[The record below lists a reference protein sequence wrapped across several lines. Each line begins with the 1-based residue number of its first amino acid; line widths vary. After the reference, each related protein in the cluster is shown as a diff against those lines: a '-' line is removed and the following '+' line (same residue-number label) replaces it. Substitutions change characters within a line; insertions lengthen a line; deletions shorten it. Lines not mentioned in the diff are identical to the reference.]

1 MPKILL
7 VGQDVRLLETR
18 SAVLKRTGAE
28 VVYCVGCQVFDVV
41 ALESPDLVVLCHSLP
56 EVEAEMIA
64 DKVHACSPRTMVLLV
79 VSLVSE
85 DRQNKNAKF
94 SATSLPDPEKL
105 LRQVTELLD
114 GLPHHSGREITN
126 GRLRPAIL

>member
-18 SAVLKRTGAE
+18 SAVLKKTGAE

-41 ALESPDLVVLCHSLP
+41 ALESPDLVVLCHSLS

-64 DKVHACSPRTMVLLV
+64 DKGPRVLPSDDGPARC
-79 VSLVSE
+79 VSGE
-85 DRQNKNAKF
+85 RGQA
-94 SATSLPDPEKL
+94 A
-105 LRQVTELLD
+105 Q
-114 GLPHHSGREITN
+114 GREVQCYEF
-126 GRLRPAIL
+126 A